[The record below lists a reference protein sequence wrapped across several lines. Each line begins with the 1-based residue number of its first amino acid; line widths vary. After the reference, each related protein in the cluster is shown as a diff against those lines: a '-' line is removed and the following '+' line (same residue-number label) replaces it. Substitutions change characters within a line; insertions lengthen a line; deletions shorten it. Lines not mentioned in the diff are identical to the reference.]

1 MYTKDIKQEEYGQL
15 CCLLSKYKYDLGK
28 NYERFNECC
37 KEEIDKLI
45 DSINNILSS
54 KIIIINDTKEVKK

>member
-28 NYERFNECC
+28 NYEKFNDSCR
-37 KEEIDKLI
+37 EEIDKLI